1 MVAKRS
7 GNNNKIKKAI
17 TIADKVVLKATKSWG
32 VLSFSDAMSPV
43 KTFFFHFAVRESHN
57 FCELDEKMNAALLF
71 CTLSRAATQ
80 QNAD

>member
-17 TIADKVVLKATKSWG
+17 TIADKVVLKATKSW

-43 KTFFFHFAVRESHN
+43 KTFFFT
-57 FCELDEKMNAALLF
+57 LLYEK
-71 CTLSRAATQ
+71 ATIS
-80 QNAD
+80 AS

>member
-43 KTFFFHFAVRESHN
+43 KTFFSLCCTRKPQFLRVR
-57 FCELDEKMNAALLF
+57 
-71 CTLSRAATQ
+71 
-80 QNAD
+80 